1 MCNRL
6 INLYLMRLIIY
17 DMKNYEYPGGTG
29 KLLNCKSQ
37 ADWPFTIINLTNR
50 FHVAVRLSS
59 NRSQMTP
66 KVVKTKKWHTSRGRV
81 CHLMRSLVRCRN

>member
-1 MCNRL
+1 
-6 INLYLMRLIIY
+6 MRLIIY
-17 DMKNYEYPGGTG
+17 EMKNYEDPGGTG

-37 ADWPFTIINLTNR
+37 ADWPFTLINLTNR

-66 KVVKTKKWHTSRGRV
+66 KGGKNKEVAHEPRASV
-81 CHLMRSLVRCRN
+81 SLNEITREVQKLDMLKS